1 MLRRTA
7 GAVYS
12 RLIGRR
18 RHDALMVQMAQL
30 IQLVE
35 LLRLLHRILGVGLQL
50 LMMRLM
56 RGMSRLMMRRG
67 EGGYRE
73 RDEQHRAAEDVRTT
87 STQCPRLLPTPFS
100 CVFGFGYNCFTP
112 STVVFFCFYIL
123 FICFL
128 ISTCSLLR
136 MYRYFYYIIFFL
148 SSIYTAD
155 DDDDQSRSVAVALV
169 VVVVVVVE

>member
-1 MLRRTA
+1 M
-7 GAVYS
+7 YS

-18 RHDALMVQMAQL
+18 RHDALMIQMAQL
-30 IQLVE
+30 IQLGE

-56 RGMSRLMMRRG
+56 RRMSRLMMRRR

-100 CVFGFGYNCFTP
+100 CVFGFG
-112 STVVFFCFYIL
+112 
-123 FICFL
+123 
-128 ISTCSLLR
+128 
-136 MYRYFYYIIFFL
+136 
-148 SSIYTAD
+148 
-155 DDDDQSRSVAVALV
+155 
-169 VVVVVVVE
+169 

>member
-1 MLRRTA
+1 MVFFYLIRCRCLLLRRTA

-12 RLIGRR
+12 RLIGRC
-18 RHDALMVQMAQL
+18 RHDALMIQMAQL
-30 IQLVE
+30 IQLGE
-35 LLRLLHRILGVGLQL
+35 LLRLLRRILGVGLQL

-100 CVFGFGYNCFTP
+100 CVFGFG
-112 STVVFFCFYIL
+112 
-123 FICFL
+123 
-128 ISTCSLLR
+128 
-136 MYRYFYYIIFFL
+136 
-148 SSIYTAD
+148 
-155 DDDDQSRSVAVALV
+155 
-169 VVVVVVVE
+169 

>member
-1 MLRRTA
+1 MSPNMSMFSNTFWTFLLYIAAPSNRITFYLIRCRCLLLRRTA

-12 RLIGRR
+12 RLIGCR
-18 RHDALMVQMAQL
+18 RHDALMIQMAQL
-30 IQLVE
+30 IQLGE

-56 RGMSRLMMRRG
+56 RRMSRLMMRRR

-100 CVFGFGYNCFTP
+100 CVFGFG
-112 STVVFFCFYIL
+112 
-123 FICFL
+123 
-128 ISTCSLLR
+128 
-136 MYRYFYYIIFFL
+136 
-148 SSIYTAD
+148 
-155 DDDDQSRSVAVALV
+155 
-169 VVVVVVVE
+169 